1 MEGLEIPEEL
11 RAKLMAHL
19 GVSGLK
25 NLIKILFIQ
34 ISGRKRYPKKNYS
47 MPCRGGCALILTIK
61 ACTQII
67 PKGFHCLYYIVTFSR
82 NSNYIICCVICLES
96 HLILY

>member
-34 ISGRKRYPKKNYS
+34 ISGMKRYPKKCFIVC
-47 MPCRGGCALILTIK
+47 PAEVGAL
-61 ACTQII
+61 
-67 PKGFHCLYYIVTFSR
+67 
-82 NSNYIICCVICLES
+82 
-96 HLILY
+96 

>member
-34 ISGRKRYPKKNYS
+34 ISGMKRYPKNIA
-47 MPCRGGCALILTIK
+47 RGTTDPG
-61 ACTQII
+61 
-67 PKGFHCLYYIVTFSR
+67 Y
-82 NSNYIICCVICLES
+82 
-96 HLILY
+96 